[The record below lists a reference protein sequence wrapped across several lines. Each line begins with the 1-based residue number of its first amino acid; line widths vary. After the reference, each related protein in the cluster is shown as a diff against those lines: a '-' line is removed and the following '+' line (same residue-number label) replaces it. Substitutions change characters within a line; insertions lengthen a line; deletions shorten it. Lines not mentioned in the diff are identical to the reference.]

1 MLQQVARTRLS
12 CIRPSLRLAQPLLYR
27 STLASPALSSQQQ
40 RMFAL
45 TPHRKDQ
52 PKTFSRQKELPRLPV
67 PTLDKSL
74 ERYIKSLRPLLLEKA
89 RQEGKGEESVEEG
102 IRQREAW
109 AKDFEDGLGRLL
121 QERLKGASPAGLHL
135 DSTS

>member
-1 MLQQVARTRLS
+1 
-12 CIRPSLRLAQPLLYR
+12 
-27 STLASPALSSQQQ
+27 
-40 RMFAL
+40 MFAL

-52 PKTFSRQKELPRLPV
+52 PQTFSRQKELPRLPV

-89 RQEGKGEESVEEG
+89 RQEGKGEETVEEG
-102 IRQREAW
+102 IRQRESW